1 MEPNAQQNK
10 VDLNNNDQMPAL
22 KKPRVR
28 KSRSR
33 VAVDLAA
40 AEAKH
45 KAELVLQGR
54 EPPPKRNQVFLL
66 DPVALGLVQVG
77 RFWFNTTDPKSFY
90 YMSPEALN
98 VFKQVHKTFDS
109 DEMICEFHRRRSMN
123 DNTEHHSQ
131 KAGLRSVE
139 SFFVLHCKRNRV
151 VKLTS
156 SGNLVDV
163 KSDYDAMLLRYSRL
177 RFDGFCRGPVTV
189 FDAPE
194 SVVKQWL
201 VEQQE
206 KDSSKHVEPV
216 EPVELVEPSSDR
228 HDKELK
234 KEKAGKSDENQNK
247 ATGVRPMLCTT
258 AAQLNFFCWM
268 FKHKHFDIIDQTH
281 SDYYKKTA
289 AAKKHHRVIKQAAS
303 GRPGRMSMTQP
314 FCGSFAVVQQHQQ
327 EPAQQQQLAQKN
339 A

>member
-1 MEPNAQQNK
+1 METNAQ
-10 VDLNNNDQMPAL
+10 LNQNDQMPVS

-45 KAELVLQGR
+45 KAELVMQGR

-109 DEMICEFHRRRSMN
+109 DAMICEFHRRRSMN
-123 DNTEHHSQ
+123 DKTEHHSQ

-194 SVVKQWL
+194 SVVKQWQI
-201 VEQQE
+201 EQHQATKDTDSGKHGELEERHADLIKESKDEPNQE
-206 KDSSKHVEPV
+206 PNKEPHIV
-216 EPVELVEPSSDR
+216 TGVRPIV
-228 HDKELK
+228 
-234 KEKAGKSDENQNK
+234 
-247 ATGVRPMLCTT
+247 TGVRPMLCTT

-281 SDYYKKTA
+281 NDYYKQTA
-289 AAKKHHRVIKQAAS
+289 AAKKNHRVIKQAAS
-303 GRPGRMSMTQP
+303 ANSARPGRMSMTQP
-314 FCGSFAVVQQHQQ
+314 FCGSFAVVQQHQSN
-327 EPAQQQQLAQKN
+327 QKSV
-339 A
+339 